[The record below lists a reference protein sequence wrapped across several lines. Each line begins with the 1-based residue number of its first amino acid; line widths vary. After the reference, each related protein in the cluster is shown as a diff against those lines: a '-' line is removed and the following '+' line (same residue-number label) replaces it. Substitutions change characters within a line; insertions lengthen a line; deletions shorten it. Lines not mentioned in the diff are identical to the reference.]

1 MLSGCGEDK
10 EMSEPT
16 RVDNVTTY
24 GHWAPTAGFSLAFG
38 IVYLMFTL
46 ADGFS

>member
-1 MLSGCGEDK
+1 MLSACREEY

-16 RVDNVTTY
+16 RVDSVTTY
-24 GHWAPTAGFSLAFG
+24 GHWATVAGYLLAFV
-38 IVYLMFTL
+38 IVYLMFAI

>member
-1 MLSGCGEDK
+1 MSECWEED

-16 RVDNVTTY
+16 RTDNVTTY
-24 GHWAPTAGFSLAFG
+24 GHWSTVSGYLLAFA
-38 IVYLMFTL
+38 IVYLMFAL